1 MSIFLRI
8 EVYNAIIK
16 QGLVPLY
23 YHPDIEVMKQVV
35 SAVFEGGSRVFEF
48 TNRGEG
54 AHNVFDQLIE
64 YSRKE
69 FPQLILGAGSVIDP
83 GTGSLYISSGAD
95 FIVGSVFNHELGR
108 LCNRQK
114 IGYIPGCGTATEIST
129 AEESGV
135 EIVKV
140 FPGSTVGG
148 PKFVK
153 SILAPTPWSMIMPTG
168 GVRTDKEN
176 LKAWFDAGVIA
187 VGMGSALFQKQYIQA
202 GKYNEIR
209 DLIRTVLNRINEIR
223 EKN

>member
-1 MSIFLRI
+1 MAKFRRI
-8 EVYNAIIK
+8 DIYNAIIK

-23 YHPDIEVMKQVV
+23 YDPDIEVMKHVV
-35 SAVFEGGSRVFEF
+35 SAAFEGGSRVFEF

-54 AHNVFDQLIE
+54 AHNVFNQLLE
-64 YSRKE
+64 YTRKE
-69 FPQLILGAGSVIDP
+69 FPQLILGVGSVIDP
-83 GTGSLYISSGAD
+83 GTGALYISSGAD
-95 FIVGSVFNHELGR
+95 FIVGSIFNQDLGR
-108 LCNRQK
+108 LCNRLK

-140 FPGSTVGG
+140 FPGATVGG
-148 PKFVK
+148 PNFVK

-168 GVRTDKEN
+168 GVKAEYEN

-187 VGMGSALFQKQYIQA
+187 VGMGSALFQKQNIQA

-209 DLIRTVLNRINEIR
+209 DLIRTVLTWINEMR
-223 EKN
+223 EKD